1 MAFVDFHTD
10 GLFPLCAASLSS
22 YNAESMAFVAFH
34 TSGLFPLHCMCSQS
48 LEVQCM
54 IFDVCCFSYKWFILT
69 VWIESVS
76 YVTVQNPCC

>member
-34 TSGLFPLHCMCSQS
+34 TGGLFPLCA
-48 LEVQCM
+48 V
-54 IFDVCCFSYKWFILT
+54 
-69 VWIESVS
+69 SVS
-76 YVTVQNPCC
+76 CHST